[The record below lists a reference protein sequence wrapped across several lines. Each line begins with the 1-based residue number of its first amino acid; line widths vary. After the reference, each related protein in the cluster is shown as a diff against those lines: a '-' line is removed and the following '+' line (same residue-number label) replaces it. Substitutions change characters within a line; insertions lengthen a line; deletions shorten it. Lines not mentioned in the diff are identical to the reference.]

1 MTRIIKTRI
10 LLAAS
15 AALAAAACTNG
26 TQGDDTQNNPAP
38 QVGNSTGGSDN
49 TFSHPDSEPDPWTL
63 LQELQEQG
71 PPDYSSRVHGCPKM
85 KYATIGNLLASRG
98 VNIADTTT
106 NSAGDI
112 YMSSDQALGV
122 ANYAARQRENL
133 ELTTSAA
140 SKLFDIFAAAAPEI
154 IANMSSTPACTV
166 GSIGANVFNSQNQCD
181 ADGISCL
188 IGVPATASHIEL
200 CNLTI
205 ANASDVDTGKRMAV
219 AALLAAAHTCE

>member
-1 MTRIIKTRI
+1 MTRMTKTRI
-10 LLAAS
+10 LLAS
-15 AALAAAACTNG
+15 CAALVAACTNG
-26 TQGDDTQNNPAP
+26 NTGDGTNNPAP
-38 QVGNSTGGSDN
+38 QVGNSTGGDDN
-49 TFSHPDSEPDPWTL
+49 TFNHPDSEQDPWAL
-63 LQELQEQG
+63 LQALQEQG
-71 PPDYSSRVHGCPKM
+71 PPEYSSRVHGCVKM

-98 VNIADTTT
+98 VNVTNTTN

-140 SKLFDIFAAAAPEI
+140 SKLFDIFASAAPEI
-154 IANMSSTPACTV
+154 IANMSTTSACTV
-166 GSIGANVFNSQNQCD
+166 GSVGANVFNSQNQCD

-200 CNLTI
+200 CNLTV

>member
-1 MTRIIKTRI
+1 MTRTTKTRI
-10 LLAAS
+10 LLAS
-15 AALAAAACTNG
+15 CAALAAACTNG
-26 TQGDDTQNNPAP
+26 SQGDGSNDPAP
-38 QVGNSTGGSDN
+38 QVGNSTGGDDN
-49 TFSHPDSEPDPWTL
+49 TFNHPDSEQDPWAL
-63 LQELQEQG
+63 LQQLQEQG
-71 PPDYSSRVHGCPKM
+71 PPEYSSRVHGCPKM
-85 KYATIGNLLASRG
+85 KYATIANVLASRG
-98 VNIADTTT
+98 VNVTNTAT

-140 SKLFDIFAAAAPEI
+140 SKMFDIFAAAAPEI
-154 IANMSSTPACTV
+154 IANMSSSPACTV

-181 ADGISCL
+181 ADGITCL
-188 IGVPATASHIEL
+188 IGVPATASHVEL
-200 CNLTI
+200 CNLTV

>member
-1 MTRIIKTRI
+1 MTRTTKTRI
-10 LLAAS
+10 LLATC
-15 AALAAAACTNG
+15 AALAAACTNG
-26 TQGDDTQNNPAP
+26 MQGDDTNAPAP

-49 TFSHPDSEPDPWTL
+49 TFNHPDSEVDPWQL
-63 LQELQEQG
+63 LQQLQEQG
-71 PPDYSSRVHGCPKM
+71 PPEYASRVHGCPKM
-85 KYATIGNLLASRG
+85 KYATIANVLASRG
-98 VNIADTTT
+98 VNVGNTAT

-154 IANMSSTPACTV
+154 IANLATSPACQIGSV
-166 GSIGANVFNSQNQCD
+166 GATMFNDQNQCN

-188 IGVPATASHIEL
+188 IGVPATASHVEL
-200 CNLTI
+200 CNLTV